1 MRLVLELTNHK
12 DLEVLLPLL
21 ERLQISIIGGP
32 EEESDKVSKWDF
44 NKFYGIGSSNKSLD
58 DLDRELEEM
67 RNEWERDI

>member
-32 EEESDKVSKWDF
+32 EEENDKVSKWDF
-44 NKFYGIGSSNKSLD
+44 NKFYGTGSSNKSLD